1 MGPPGDPTVVLIV
14 AAPRVLMTKTDILTT
29 DVNGDGAAGEGDT
42 ITYVVVIEN
51 AGNATATNV
60 VFSDTPDPN
69 TALVAGSVAVTT
81 SVGATIATGNGAG
94 DASVG
99 VTVPAVGGGGEQVTI
114 SFRVQVRDPLPE
126 GLNQVANQASLTC
139 ACPAGSVLS
148 DDPQT
153 TTANDPT
160 VTPLRRTEAPS
171 LRATKAVALVIDRDR
186 SRGGSGGDTLQY
198 TVQFRNAGDGTARSL
213 VYTDTVDA
221 NTRVVPGSVTTTSG
235 QVTSGQQ
242 GGTSIRITVGDVAP
256 GATVTINYRVT
267 INNNI
272 PSSVQRVRNQGL
284 FAAINLLGVSTDDP
298 ATGAPGDATD
308 LPIAGATRLAIR
320 KFGPAR
326 AFRGAQTAYTIMVT
340 NRGPNTAAGVIITD
354 VLPIGI
360 VVTRRPRNATVTGR
374 TVTWRIPSLA
384 VGRFTILSLAV
395 RITGPVGASFTNT
408 VTARA
413 TNAPRV
419 RATRRTV
426 VTRFVVPPLT
436 G

>member
-1 MGPPGDPTVVLIV
+1 M
-14 AAPRVLMTKTDILTT
+14 
-29 DVNGDGAAGEGDT
+29 
-42 ITYVVVIEN
+42 
-51 AGNATATNV
+51 
-60 VFSDTPDPN
+60 
-69 TALVAGSVAVTT
+69 
-81 SVGATIATGNGAG
+81 
-94 DASVG
+94 
-99 VTVPAVGGGGEQVTI
+99 
-114 SFRVQVRDPLPE
+114 
-126 GLNQVANQASLTC
+126 
-139 ACPAGSVLS
+139 
-148 DDPQT
+148 
-153 TTANDPT
+153 
-160 VTPLRRTEAPS
+160 
-171 LRATKAVALVIDRDR
+171 
-186 SRGGSGGDTLQY
+186 
-198 TVQFRNAGDGTARSL
+198 
-213 VYTDTVDA
+213 
-221 NTRVVPGSVTTTSG
+221 
-235 QVTSGQQ
+235 
-242 GGTSIRITVGDVAP
+242 
-256 GATVTINYRVT
+256 
-267 INNNI
+267 
-272 PSSVQRVRNQGL
+272 
-284 FAAINLLGVSTDDP
+284 STDDP

-326 AFRGAQTAYTIMVT
+326 AFRGAQTAYTIRLT